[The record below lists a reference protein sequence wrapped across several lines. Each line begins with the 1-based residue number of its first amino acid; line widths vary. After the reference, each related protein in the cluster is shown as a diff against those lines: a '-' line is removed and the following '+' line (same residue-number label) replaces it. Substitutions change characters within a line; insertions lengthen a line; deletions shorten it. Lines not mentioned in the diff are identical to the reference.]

1 MAGGTIPEVILM
13 EGLSLSGAAAY
24 SGAVVSPAAAP
35 STWWLLPSAGV
46 VVAVAVIVAY
56 LVVKVMAGFLE
67 GSGGRRMVKS

>member
-24 SGAVVSPAAAP
+24 SGTVVAPAA
-35 STWWLLPSAGV
+35 SSSILWLLPSAGV
-46 VVAVAVIVAY
+46 VVAVAIIVAY
-56 LVVKVMAGFLE
+56 LAVKMMTGFLE